1 MEQKI
6 VLEPNGCVSISR
18 PNGERQRIGA
28 SWEYSMNL
36 YTVRIINEPCVVIAS
51 NLSTLR
57 ELVTEYVQ
65 EIIDRQ

>member
-1 MEQKI
+1 MNEI
-6 VLEPNGCVSISR
+6 VLEPNGCISLNSR
-18 PNGERQRIGA
+18 RMGA
-28 SWEYSMNL
+28 AWEYDDRKRM
-36 YTVRIINEPCVVIAS
+36 YTARIINEPCVVIAS